1 MLGCAADLAG
11 SGFMCLSAMEIQ
23 TAPSFLPVMCG
34 GGFVLVLVVPLAAC
48 LLWPL
53 CFPVL
58 ILGYHVSWRPPLR
71 SACRCCGSLLTSV
84 CCGG

>member
-1 MLGCAADLAG
+1 MCCG
-11 SGFMCLSAMEIQ
+11 SGWQWLDVSLSDGEADI
-23 TAPSFLPVMCG
+23 LPVMCG

-71 SACRCCGSLLTSV
+71 SACRCCGFLLTSV